1 MNPLMIVTLI
11 ESVFAALEQLCA
23 HLVSSGAI
31 PADHPAVAQVAQT
44 KLAVIDAKVASTAK
58 P

>member
-1 MNPLMIVTLI
+1 MNPLAIITLI
-11 ESVFAALEQLCA
+11 EECFSALEGLCA

-31 PADHPAVAQVAQT
+31 PADHPAVTKVAQT
-44 KLAVIDAKVASTAK
+44 KLAVIDAKVAAAAK

>member
-11 ESVFAALEQLCA
+11 ETVFSALEGLCA

-31 PADHPAVAQVAQT
+31 PADHPAVAQVAQA
-44 KLAVIDAKVASTAK
+44 KLAVIDAKVDAK
-58 P
+58 LKP